1 MCVFGAPFSSD
12 ACADARGGL
21 QDIGCAIGSL
31 ITFFWGEDI
40 GRKRMI
46 MAGAATMLVGTVRL
60 SLYAAPAFA
69 NLDYVGHPDQFHN
82 TGATLCRSYRHWDCE
97 GCPHCN

>member
-1 MCVFGAPFSSD
+1 MCVFGAPFSFD

-21 QDIGCAIGSL
+21 QDVGCAIGSL

-46 MAGAATMLVGTVRL
+46 MAGAATMLVGTVSL

-97 GCPHCN
+97 GCPHCS